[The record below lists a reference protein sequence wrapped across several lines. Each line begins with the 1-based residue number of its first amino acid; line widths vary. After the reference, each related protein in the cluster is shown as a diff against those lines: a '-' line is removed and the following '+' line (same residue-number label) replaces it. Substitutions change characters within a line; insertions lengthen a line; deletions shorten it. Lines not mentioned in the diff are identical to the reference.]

1 MPSVEITTR
10 YEHRYPN
17 GAMKTFMPGTHHD
30 QPQNVLDG
38 AVKRGKGREA
48 ESPGPTQEYGT
59 GGQLPAVAV
68 VLGNDGPE
76 VVIPA
81 RRRRKAKGGTD
92 GE

>member
-1 MPSVEITTR
+1 MPSVEITSR

-30 QPQNVLDG
+30 QPSNVIEG
-38 AVKRGKGREA
+38 AERKGKGHRV
-48 ESPGPTQEYGT
+48 ESPGPVETY
-59 GGQLPAVAV
+59 PAT
-68 VLGNDGPE
+68 PE
-76 VVIPA
+76 TPPSPA

>member
-1 MPSVEITTR
+1 MPSVEITAR

-38 AVKRGKGREA
+38 AVKRGKGRA
-48 ESPGPTQEYGT
+48 ADSPGPVQEY
-59 GGQLPAVAV
+59 PADEPEAVA
-68 VLGNDGPE
+68 PK
-76 VVIPA
+76 P
-81 RRRRKAKGGTD
+81 RRRKATPAD